1 MRKKEQMK
9 YENVFFL
16 QKKKEVFYLCNCII
30 FVHFLYIT

>member
-16 QKKKEVFYLCNCII
+16 QKKKKSSTYVIVL
-30 FVHFLYIT
+30 FLYIFCI